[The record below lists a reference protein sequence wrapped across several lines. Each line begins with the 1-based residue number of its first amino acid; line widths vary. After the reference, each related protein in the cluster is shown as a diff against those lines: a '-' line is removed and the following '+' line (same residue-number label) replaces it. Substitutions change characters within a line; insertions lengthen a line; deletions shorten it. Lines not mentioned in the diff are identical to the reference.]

1 MPASAQIDAS
11 LQTREKILATAA
23 RLFSAQ
29 GYESTVLS
37 QVARE
42 AGVSKALILWHFD
55 SKEKL
60 FQAALGRTLEPY
72 SIDID
77 DIDDLDGLNEPEQIE
92 RLIDRFYEFVQ
103 ENVYSVRF
111 VLGLI
116 LRGEPQPDNE
126 VLKRIAELYRLF
138 RDLLAEAIERGQK
151 SGLFRPDVRPQL
163 DASLIVAALAGI
175 LIDHFMSEEHPKPA
189 DLVVYLKRT
198 SLQRLIA

>member
-1 MPASAQIDAS
+1 MPAHAQVDAS

-42 AGVSKALILWHFD
+42 ASVSKALVLWHFD

-60 FQAALGRTLEPY
+60 FKAALGRTLEPY
-72 SIDID
+72 SIDFD
-77 DIDDLDGLNEPEQIE
+77 HLEGLDEPQQIE
-92 RLIDRFYEFVQ
+92 RLIDSFYEFVE

-111 VLGLI
+111 VLALI
-116 LRGEPQPDNE
+116 LRGEPQPDDE
-126 VLKRIAELYRLF
+126 VQQRIGALYRLF
-138 RDLLAEAIERGQK
+138 RDLLAGVIEQGRE
-151 SGLFRPDVRPQL
+151 SGRLRPDAHPQL

-175 LIDHFMSEEHPKPA
+175 LIEHFVDDGSPKPA
-189 DLVVYLKRT
+189 DLAAYLKRT
-198 SLQRLIA
+198 VLERLIA